1 VELLSSPNGGVNI
14 GAGIMIDN
22 YAEAMRLVQRMKAQL
37 PILVHPTQTLIHS
50 SRQSGITLTA
60 NQDLQVDDVL
70 YLGDEGGIGCAILLP
85 GNEKTLTI
93 TSLTHL
99 IIPSGHP
106 LAAEIKAYQ
115 AKRTQKL
122 AKMQVPGKPAR
133 FTIKPRKKRK
143 KR

>member
-1 VELLSSPNGGVNI
+1 
-14 GAGIMIDN
+14 
-22 YAEAMRLVQRMKAQL
+22 MKAQL
-37 PILVHPTQTLIHS
+37 PILVHPTQALVHS
-50 SRQSGITLTA
+50 SRQSRITLSA
-60 NQDLQVDDVL
+60 NQELQVDDVL

-99 IIPSGHP
+99 IIPSAHP
-106 LAAEIKAYQ
+106 LAPEIKAYQ

-122 AKMQVPGKPAR
+122 AKTNEPRRPAR
-133 FTIKPRKKRK
+133 MTIKPRKKHK